1 MINEELKQRFLN
13 KYTEDTRYYMNYI
26 IHADVV
32 KMMEEKRDK
41 DLYEFSRDE
50 LLQLIGELNPS
61 SPQAAI
67 TQLSVIRKYIDF
79 AIVNGYLTTGIN
91 FANLIKP
98 EDIDGVV
105 NKQAMELKYV
115 TKEEIID
122 ITNSLNNAIDAAL
135 LMLLFEGIKGERLS
149 EITNLKKEDV
159 NYNNNELKLIDNNNN
174 IRYKKVS
181 DKTINI
187 LNEASKQIDYLVI
200 VDTAKRSLEFV
211 KQLQDTDYIIRTTSI
226 KDNNPAK
233 YRTLLAKLRS
243 IKNELGNPYLTVTSI
258 WESGMI
264 NYAKEMME
272 QNNITELTTEHYKK
286 ISKWAGR
293 SESLWFSTKRT
304 ILPFI

>member
-91 FANLIKP
+91 FANLIKS
-98 EDIDGVV
+98 EDIEGVV
-105 NKQAMELKYV
+105 NKQAMDLKYV

-122 ITNSLNNAIDAAL
+122 ITNSLNNAIDAAF
-135 LMLLFEGIKGERLS
+135 LMLLFEGVRGERLS
-149 EITNLKKEDV
+149 EIVNLKKEDID
-159 NYNNNELKLIDNNNN
+159 YNNNKLKLIDDKDQV
-174 IRYKKVS
+174 RYKKVS
-181 DKTINI
+181 EETINI
-187 LNEASKQIDYLVI
+187 LNEASNQTDYLVI
-200 VDTAKRSLEFV
+200 VETRSLEFT
-211 KQLQDTDYIIRTTSI
+211 KPLQDTNYIIRTTST
-226 KDNNPAK
+226 KDNSPAK

-264 NYAKEMME
+264 NYAKEMMKE
-272 QNNITELTTEHYKK
+272 KGITKLTTEHYKE

-293 SESLWFSTKRT
+293 PENLWFSTKRT
-304 ILPFI
+304 ILPFV